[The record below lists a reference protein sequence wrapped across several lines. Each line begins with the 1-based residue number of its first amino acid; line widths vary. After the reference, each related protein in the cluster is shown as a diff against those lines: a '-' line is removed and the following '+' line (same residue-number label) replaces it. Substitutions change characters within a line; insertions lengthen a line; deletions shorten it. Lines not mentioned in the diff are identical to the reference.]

1 MLTIY
6 RLWVFHHNN
15 NTRHI
20 LLCILIL
27 KLPFYHLDLKKNC
40 GIRVISI
47 FFNDL
52 LVIKKLLNDI
62 FVFFLKKNK
71 KIVKLLIHPRS

>member
-6 RLWVFHHNN
+6 RLWVFHRNN

-52 LVIKKLLNDI
+52 LVIKKLLDDI
-62 FVFFLKKNK
+62 FVFLKKKQKN
-71 KIVKLLIHPRS
+71 S